1 MNATQ
6 NADGTVTVTAAGH
19 YRMSE
24 LLDAAALEFA
34 AARETAVDWP
44 TLVGTRELGPD
55 SFLATF
61 ALEV

>member
-1 MNATQ
+1 MHTTQ

-19 YRMSE
+19 CTLSE
-24 LLDAAALEFA
+24 LRDAAALEFA
-34 AARETAVDWP
+34 TARETAVDWP

-61 ALEV
+61 ALV